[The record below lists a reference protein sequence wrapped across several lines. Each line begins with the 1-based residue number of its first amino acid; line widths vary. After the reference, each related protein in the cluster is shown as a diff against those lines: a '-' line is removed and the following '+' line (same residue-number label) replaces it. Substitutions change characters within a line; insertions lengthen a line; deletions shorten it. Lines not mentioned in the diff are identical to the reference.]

1 MIELARPADCIE
13 LADLSRK
20 AIEYGLRWRWK
31 PSRLLELIRHKD
43 SSVIIARDRSGAL
56 AGFASMEF
64 HELHGHIN
72 LLATELRYRRQGI
85 GQRLIEWLESSARV
99 AGLNYVTLEVRQQ
112 NAGAVKFY
120 EAAGYAI
127 QVLKSGYYDGKEDA
141 YRMSHQL
148 IAADVA
154 ARRP

>member
-1 MIELARPADCIE
+1 M
-13 LADLSRK
+13 

-31 PSRLLELIRHKD
+31 PSRVLGLIQHKD
-43 SSVIIARDRSGAL
+43 SSVIVARDGSGSL
-56 AGFASMEF
+56 AGFAAMEF

-72 LLATELRYRRQGI
+72 LLATQLRYRRQGI
-85 GQRLIEWLESSARV
+85 GQRLIEWLESSARI

-112 NAGAVKFY
+112 NAGAVEFY
-120 EAAGYAI
+120 EAAGYTI